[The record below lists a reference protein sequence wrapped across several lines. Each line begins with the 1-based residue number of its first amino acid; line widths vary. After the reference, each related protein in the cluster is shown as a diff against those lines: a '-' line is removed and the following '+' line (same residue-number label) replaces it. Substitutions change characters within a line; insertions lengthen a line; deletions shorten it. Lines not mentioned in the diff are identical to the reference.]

1 MFITKLVSN
10 DIHPS
15 IYTHLSLQVCGGL
28 SSAVIGREVR
38 YTSPSQTQDKQACT
52 HTFMPKGNLETNQPN
67 SHALVLWVEAIVTW
81 ENMKTMQKGQ
91 HSNPGPSCC
100 KSTVLINIPPCSSP
114 E

>member
-1 MFITKLVSN
+1 MIF
-10 DIHPS
+10 IHPS
-15 IYTHLSLQVCGGL
+15 IPTYPCRFVGGL

-38 YTSPSQTQDKQACT
+38 YTSPSQTQDKQAHT
-52 HTFMPKGNLETNQPN
+52 HTFMPKGNLETSRPN
-67 SHALVLWVEAIVTW
+67 SHVLVLWVEAIVTRENPCMYG